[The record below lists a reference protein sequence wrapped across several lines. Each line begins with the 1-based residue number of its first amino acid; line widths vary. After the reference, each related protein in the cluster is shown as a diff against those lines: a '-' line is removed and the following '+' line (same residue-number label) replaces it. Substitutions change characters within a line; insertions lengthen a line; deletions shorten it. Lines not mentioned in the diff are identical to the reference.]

1 MKRIWRKMTG
11 VFAAFLTVFCIV
23 SPVFAF
29 APSSPAQFDGI
40 DVSKWQGT
48 IDYSR
53 VKAAGIEIVYMRTGQ
68 GATYADPYFSRNYA
82 EAKAQGLKV
91 GFYHFVTAK
100 TTAEA
105 ERQAEYF
112 VSLLGGREPDCLL
125 VGDFEY
131 FSDMTKSQFNSM
143 VQAFLSKVEE
153 LTGKKAAIYTSNYA
167 ARVHFSKETAE
178 KWPIWVAE
186 YGVEE
191 PRDNGNWETWVGF
204 QYSNTGHIAG
214 IRGDLDRDI
223 FTEDILLSETSPI
236 PHPETPPRE
245 DIYYKVQR
253 DDTLSRIAKKYSTT
267 VAQLARENGISNPD
281 RIRTGQILKVSA
293 VHADP
298 AADSSLMEYT
308 VRRGDTLSRIAR
320 RFDTTV
326 GSLLTLNGIPNPDL
340 IYTGEILRIRQGN
353 SAQAAATYTVRR
365 GDTLSRI
372 ASRFHTTVTH
382 LARLNRIA
390 DPNRIYPG
398 QVIELASGE

>member
-1 MKRIWRKMTG
+1 M
-11 VFAAFLTVFCIV
+11 
-23 SPVFAF
+23 
-29 APSSPAQFDGI
+29 Q
-40 DVSKWQGT
+40 
-48 IDYSR
+48 
-53 VKAAGIEIVYMRTGQ
+53 
-68 GATYADPYFSRNYA
+68 
-82 EAKAQGLKV
+82 
-91 GFYHFVTAK
+91 
-100 TTAEA
+100 
-105 ERQAEYF
+105 
-112 VSLLGGREPDCLL
+112 
-125 VGDFEY
+125 
-131 FSDMTKSQFNSM
+131 
-143 VQAFLSKVEE
+143 
-153 LTGKKAAIYTSNYA
+153 
-167 ARVHFSKETAE
+167 
-178 KWPIWVAE
+178 
-186 YGVEE
+186 
-191 PRDNGNWETWVGF
+191 
-204 QYSNTGHIAG
+204 
-214 IRGDLDRDI
+214 RG
-223 FTEDILLSETSPI
+223 
-236 PHPETPPRE
+236 
-245 DIYYKVQR
+245 
-253 DDTLSRIAKKYSTT
+253 DTLSRIAKKYGTT

-398 QVIELASGE
+398 QVIELAAGE